1 MVEYKSKCNFTRETI
16 SFLNSLD
23 VQIMEKLKEIK
34 RMGNYMNFDV
44 KYGSSIIDDNK
55 SDSAYIIKSN
65 SSLSLQG
72 SNKFLGEISTYLKR
86 REKELN
92 SFLEQG
98 TIFFVEILFEEK
110 KINEN
115 DNPNLIFFHP
125 INPRY
130 SFEQVILS
138 EDVKKDIKEAI
149 NIVKYQHLIYTC
161 WGFEEIDPIPKSVI
175 NFYGP
180 PGTGKTMTAHAVAKE
195 LNKQLL
201 ALNYAEIESKYVG
214 DAAKNLTNA
223 FKTAKESDCV
233 LFFDEADSFLGKR
246 IQNVTQGA
254 EQALNSLR
262 SQMLILLEEF
272 SGVVIFATNLVSN
285 FDQAFE
291 SRILKHIHFPLPN
304 EDARIAIIK
313 KTIPRRL
320 PLEGSLTE
328 QHLREISSLCEGFS
342 GREIKGAIQECLL
355 SKASEEGQNAVFCFE
370 DFKNAFINKADSLK
384 RLEEEKQKDKKAK
397 ILKAL
402 TNSKSLN
409 TDTKDDKN
417 DGEKSRTD

>member
-1 MVEYKSKCNFTRETI
+1 
-16 SFLNSLD
+16 
-23 VQIMEKLKEIK
+23 
-34 RMGNYMNFDV
+34 
-44 KYGSSIIDDNK
+44 
-55 SDSAYIIKSN
+55 
-65 SSLSLQG
+65 
-72 SNKFLGEISTYLKR
+72 
-86 REKELN
+86 
-92 SFLEQG
+92 
-98 TIFFVEILFEEK
+98 
-110 KINEN
+110 
-115 DNPNLIFFHP
+115 
-125 INPRY
+125 
-130 SFEQVILS
+130 
-138 EDVKKDIKEAI
+138 
-149 NIVKYQHLIYTC
+149 
-161 WGFEEIDPIPKSVI
+161 
-175 NFYGP
+175 
-180 PGTGKTMTAHAVAKE
+180 
-195 LNKQLL
+195 
-201 ALNYAEIESKYVG
+201 
-214 DAAKNLTNA
+214 
-223 FKTAKESDCV
+223 
-233 LFFDEADSFLGKR
+233 
-246 IQNVTQGA
+246 
-254 EQALNSLR
+254 
-262 SQMLILLEEF
+262 
-272 SGVVIFATNLVSN
+272 VVIFATNLVSN